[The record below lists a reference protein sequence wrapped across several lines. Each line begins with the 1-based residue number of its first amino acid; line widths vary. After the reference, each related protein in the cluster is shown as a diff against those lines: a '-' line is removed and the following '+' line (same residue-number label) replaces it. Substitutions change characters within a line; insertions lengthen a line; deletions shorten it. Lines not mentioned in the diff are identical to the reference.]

1 MCKYLLNLEK
11 NEKKINKK
19 VKILFVKDRPGHDT
33 RYALNSNKIMKKLKW
48 KPKITFK
55 NGIRYTFEWY
65 KNNPLYYKSLSK
77 KDITKRLGKK

>member
-1 MCKYLLNLEK
+1 
-11 NEKKINKK
+11 
-19 VKILFVKDRPGHDT
+19 
-33 RYALNSNKIMKKLKW
+33 MKKLKW

-77 KDITKRLGKK
+77 KDITKRLGKKWLKKELY